1 MQQLL
6 NAFFKI
12 NKSLQYFIAIGLV
25 CFVASVCYFLSV
37 YIGYKVVA
45 LILLVAVSL
54 IAMFFDIVPVLVSAI
69 LSALIWDFFF
79 IPPRFTLTVAD
90 AEDSLLLLMYFV
102 IALVNAS
109 LTFKIRQIEKKASE
123 KEEKE
128 NAIKLYNTLLNSLSH
143 ELQTPIA
150 TIIGAT
156 DALRDR
162 ETKLSNENKNELVN
176 EISIAS
182 LRLNEQVKN
191 LLNMSRLESGFL
203 QLKKDWCDI
212 NELIYSA
219 VNKVQLK
226 VCNRKIQIAV
236 PENFPLFK
244 LDFGIME
251 QVIYNLLTNAFQYT
265 PCNSTISIAVNY
277 SNIVK
282 GHFEVDEHV
291 SIVHRDSVSTKM
303 TIIISDNGPGF
314 PEKEINKVFDKFY
327 RLDTSRTGGTGLGL
341 SIVKGFIEAHKG
353 TIELTNIVHGGAR
366 FKIEIPAEA
375 SYVNRLKNE

>member
-1 MQQLL
+1 VANL
-6 NAFFKI
+6 FFKL
-12 NKSLQYFIAIGLV
+12 NKSLQYFIAIALV
-25 CFVASVCYFLSV
+25 CFVASVCYLLSV

-45 LILLVAVSL
+45 LILMVTVSL
-54 IAMFFDIVPVLVSAI
+54 IAMFFDIAPVLISAI

-79 IPPRFTLTVAD
+79 IPPRFKFRVSS

-156 DALRDR
+156 DTLRDS
-162 ETKLSNENKNELVN
+162 ETKLSGENKNELVN
-176 EISIAS
+176 EISIAA

-226 VCNRKIQIAV
+226 VCNRKIQITV

-251 QVIYNLLTNAFQYT
+251 QIIYNLLNNALQYT
-265 PCNSTISIAVNY
+265 PCNSTISIAANY
-277 SNIVK
+277 STIVK
-282 GHFEVDEHV
+282 GHFDVDENV

-303 TIIISDNGPGF
+303 TIVILDNGPGF

-341 SIVKGFIEAHKG
+341 SIVKGFIEAHNG
-353 TIELTNIVHGGAR
+353 TIELTNMLHGGAR

-375 SYVNRLKNE
+375 SYLNRLKNE

>member
-1 MQQLL
+1 M
-6 NAFFKI
+6 
-12 NKSLQYFIAIGLV
+12 
-25 CFVASVCYFLSV
+25 CFVACVCYLLSV

-45 LILLVAVSL
+45 LILLVTVSL
-54 IAMFFDIVPVLVSAI
+54 IAMFFDIWPVLVSAI

-79 IPPRFTLTVAD
+79 IPPRFTLTVSD
-90 AEDSLLLLMYFV
+90 GEDSLLLLMYFA

-156 DALRDR
+156 DALRDST
-162 ETKLSNENKNELVN
+162 TKLSNESKNELVD

-219 VNKVQLK
+219 VSKVQPK
-226 VCNRKIQIAV
+226 VCNRRIKISV

-251 QVIYNLLTNAFQYT
+251 QVIYNLLKNALQYT
-265 PCNSTISIAVNY
+265 PYNSIISIVADH
-277 SNIVK
+277 SSIVK
-282 GHFEVDEHV
+282 GHFNLNENT

-303 TIIISDNGPGF
+303 TIIFSDNGPGF
-314 PEKEINKVFDKFY
+314 PETEINKVFNKFY
-327 RLDTSRTGGTGLGL
+327 RLDTARTGGTGLGL
-341 SIVKGFIEAHKG
+341 SIVKGFVEAHNG
-353 TIELTNIVHGGAR
+353 TIELTNIPDGGAR

-375 SYVNRLKNE
+375 SLLNRLKNE

>member
-1 MQQLL
+1 ML
-6 NAFFKI
+6 NLFFKI
-12 NKSLQYFIAIGLV
+12 NKSLQYIIAIGLV

-37 YIGYKVVA
+37 YIGYKVIA

-79 IPPRFTLTVAD
+79 IPPRFNLTVA
-90 AEDSLLLLMYFV
+90 AGEDSLLLLMYFV

-162 ETKLSNENKNELVN
+162 ETKLSNDNKNELVN

-219 VNKVQLK
+219 VNKVHLK

-282 GHFEVDEHV
+282 GHFDVDENV

-314 PEKEINKVFDKFY
+314 PEKDINKVFDKFY

-353 TIELTNIVHGGAR
+353 TIELTNNVHGGAR
-366 FKIEIPAEA
+366 FKIQLPAEV
-375 SYVNRLKNE
+375 SYLNRLKNE

>member
-1 MQQLL
+1 VL
-6 NAFFKI
+6 NLFFKR
-12 NKSLQYFIAIGLV
+12 NKSLQYFSAIALV
-25 CFVASVCYFLSV
+25 CFVASVCYLLSV
-37 YIGYKVVA
+37 YIGYKVIA
-45 LILLVAVSL
+45 LILLVTVSL
-54 IAMFFDIVPVLVSAI
+54 IAMFFDIAPVLISAA

-79 IPPRFTLTVAD
+79 IPPRFALRVSD
-90 AEDSLLLLMYFV
+90 GEDSLLLLMYFV

-150 TIIGAT
+150 TIIGAADT
-156 DALRDR
+156 LRDS
-162 ETKLSNENKNELVN
+162 ETKLSHENKNELVA

-212 NELIYSA
+212 TELIYSA
-219 VNKVQLK
+219 VNKVQHK
-226 VCNRKIQIAV
+226 ICNHKIKIAV

-251 QVIYNLLTNAFQYT
+251 QVIYNLLNNALQYT
-265 PCNSTISIAVNY
+265 PCNSTISISADY
-277 SNIVK
+277 STIVK
-282 GHFEVDEHV
+282 GHFNVDENV

-303 TIIISDNGPGF
+303 TIIFSDNGPGF
-314 PEKEINKVFDKFY
+314 PEKEINRAFNKFY
-327 RLDTSRTGGTGLGL
+327 RFDTSRTGGTGLGL
-341 SIVKGFIEAHKG
+341 SIVKGFIEAHDG
-353 TIELTNIVHGGAR
+353 TIELTNISQGGAR
-366 FKIEIPAEA
+366 FKIGIPAEA
-375 SYVNRLKNE
+375 SFLNRLKNE

>member
-1 MQQLL
+1 
-6 NAFFKI
+6 
-12 NKSLQYFIAIGLV
+12 
-25 CFVASVCYFLSV
+25 
-37 YIGYKVVA
+37 
-45 LILLVAVSL
+45 
-54 IAMFFDIVPVLVSAI
+54 VLTSAI

-79 IPPRFTLTVAD
+79 IPPRFTFTVSAG
-90 AEDSLLLLMYFV
+90 EDSLLLLMYFV

-156 DALRDR
+156 DTLKDR
-162 ETKLSNENKNELVN
+162 GTKLSNENKNELVD

-219 VNKVQLK
+219 VNKVQSK
-226 VCNRKIQIAV
+226 ICHRKINITV

-251 QVIYNLLTNAFQYT
+251 QVIYNLLNNAVQYT
-265 PCNSTISIAVNY
+265 SCSSTISISANC
-277 SNIVK
+277 STIVK
-282 GHFEVDEHV
+282 GHFDLDENI
-291 SIVHRDSVSTKM
+291 SIVHRDSVSPKM
-303 TIIISDNGPGF
+303 TIVISDNGPGF
-314 PEKEINKVFDKFY
+314 PEKDISKVFDKFY
-327 RLDTSRTGGTGLGL
+327 RLDTSPTGGTGLGL
-341 SIVKGFIEAHKG
+341 SIVKGFVEAHKG
-353 TIELTNIVHGGAR
+353 TIELTNILPGAR

-375 SYVNRLKNE
+375 SYLNRLKNE

>member
-1 MQQLL
+1 
-6 NAFFKI
+6 
-12 NKSLQYFIAIGLV
+12 
-25 CFVASVCYFLSV
+25 
-37 YIGYKVVA
+37 
-45 LILLVAVSL
+45 
-54 IAMFFDIVPVLVSAI
+54 MFFDIVPVLVSAI

-90 AEDSLLLLMYFV
+90 GEDSLLLLMYFV

-265 PCNSTISIAVNY
+265 PCN
-277 SNIVK
+277 
-282 GHFEVDEHV
+282 
-291 SIVHRDSVSTKM
+291 
-303 TIIISDNGPGF
+303 
-314 PEKEINKVFDKFY
+314 
-327 RLDTSRTGGTGLGL
+327 
-341 SIVKGFIEAHKG
+341 
-353 TIELTNIVHGGAR
+353 
-366 FKIEIPAEA
+366 
-375 SYVNRLKNE
+375 

>member
-1 MQQLL
+1 MANVFRKLD
-6 NAFFKI
+6 
-12 NKSLQYFIAIGLV
+12 KSLQYPIGIFFVGLV
-25 CFVASVCYFLSV
+25 AFACYLLSV

-54 IAMFFDIVPVLVSAI
+54 IAMFFDIVPVLTAAI

-79 IPPRFTLTVAD
+79 IPPHFTLTIST
-90 AEDSLLLLMYFV
+90 AEDSLLLLMYFI

-109 LTFKIRQIEKKASE
+109 LTFKIRQIEKKANE

-128 NAIKLYNTLLNSLSH
+128 KVIKLYNTLLNSLSH

-156 DALRDR
+156 DALKDS
-162 ETKLSNENKNELVN
+162 ETNLSKEDKNELIN

-182 LRLNEQVKN
+182 LRLNEQVNN

-219 VNKVQLK
+219 VNKVQLNL
-226 VCNRKIQIAV
+226 CNRKIKIDI

-251 QVIYNLLTNAFQYT
+251 QVIYNLLNNAIQYT
-265 PCNSTISIAVNY
+265 PCNSIISLTTNY
-277 SNIVK
+277 STIVK
-282 GHFEVDEHV
+282 GHFNIDENND
-291 SIVHRDSVSTKM
+291 SVHRDSTSTKM

-314 PEKEINKVFDKFY
+314 PEKEIDKVFNKFY
-327 RLDTSRTGGTGLGL
+327 RIDTSRTGGTGLGL
-341 SIVKGFIEAHKG
+341 SIVKGFIEAHGG
-353 TIELTNIVHGGAR
+353 TIDLTNIRNGGGAR
-366 FKIEIPAEA
+366 FEIKIPSEA
-375 SYVNRLKNE
+375 SYLNKVEDE